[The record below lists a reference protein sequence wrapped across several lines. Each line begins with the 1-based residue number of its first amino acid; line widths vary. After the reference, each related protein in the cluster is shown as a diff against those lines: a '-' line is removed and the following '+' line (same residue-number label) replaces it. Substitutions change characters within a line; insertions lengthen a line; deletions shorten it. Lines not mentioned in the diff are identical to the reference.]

1 MHEIEGIVERI
12 TYFNERNNYAVAKIQ
27 RKNEEYLTT
36 IVGNFH
42 SLNIGETLKLKG
54 KWVNHTDYGTQ
65 FQVESYMM
73 SVPATLNGIERYLS
87 SGLIKGIGPV
97 TAKKIVDIFG
107 LDTLE
112 IIQYN
117 PEKLLKIDGIG
128 DKKLK
133 VIIKAYEEQKD
144 IQDVMIFLQSNGVS
158 PTFAVKIYKQYKEK
172 TIEYIQENPYRLAD
186 EVFGIGF
193 KTADKIAQ
201 KLGIDS
207 ASMYRI
213 KSGIKYNLSQFS
225 NQGHT
230 YVPYEKLIDQCS
242 EMLEVKS
249 EVITEAIRDL
259 IKEEMVF
266 PQELNEDGDIGIYL
280 APFYHAEK
288 GVSDK
293 IYKLASLPCKKLDID
308 FEEEIKSIEEE
319 TKVELGAGQKKALKM
334 ILDNNVLIITGG
346 PGTGKTTTINSIM
359 KLMDKYNMKVLLTAP
374 TGRAAKR
381 MTETSGREA
390 KTIHRLLEYSF
401 LKGEGMSF
409 NKNEDN
415 PLNAD
420 VVVVDEASMV
430 DLILMYNLLKA
441 IKFGTR
447 LILVGDG
454 DQLPSVGAGSV
465 LNDIIESGC
474 VPVVHLDEIFRQAQE
489 SMIVLNAHRINKG
502 EFPLLNKDEKDF
514 FFVDREDPQEILE
527 IIIQLC
533 SARLPRFNGCH
544 PIDDI
549 QVLTPMRRTLIG
561 VNILNENLQK
571 ALNPP
576 SPSKKEKKYGNEIFR
591 VGDKVMQI
599 KNNYNKEV
607 FNGDI
612 GKIIDID
619 EEESEIKIRFPDT
632 DGDRDIIYESY
643 ELEELTL
650 SYAVS
655 VHKSQGSEY
664 PVIVMP
670 ISTQHYLM
678 LQRNLLYTAITR
690 AKELVVLVGTKK
702 ALAIAVKNNK
712 IADRYSYLHKRII
725 SDFQLGM

>member
-107 LDTLE
+107 LDTLD

-117 PEKLLKIDGIG
+117 PEKLLKVDGIG

-201 KLGIDS
+201 ELGIDS

-632 DGDRDIIYESY
+632 DGDRDIIYESF